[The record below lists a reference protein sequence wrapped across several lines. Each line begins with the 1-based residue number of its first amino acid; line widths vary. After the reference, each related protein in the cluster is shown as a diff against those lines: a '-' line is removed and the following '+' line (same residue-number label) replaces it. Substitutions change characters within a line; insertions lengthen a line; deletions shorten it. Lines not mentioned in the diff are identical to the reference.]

1 MQVEGKHWKRMHL
14 SDTEFLK
21 YTKKYI
27 LFVFEI
33 YFLVYLHGKLKNDV
47 NKSRKNEAIYPRNS
61 KSYL

>member
-1 MQVEGKHWKRMHL
+1 M
-14 SDTEFLK
+14 LK

-33 YFLVYLHGKLKNDV
+33 YFLVYLHGKLKKDV

-61 KSYL
+61 KPYL